1 MKAVVVKIWEVVEE
15 VCLQWRQR
23 QPQHQTITAAN
34 GNGNSIDEHDKEEG
48 NGSVP
53 ENMEEIGGTEPTEI
67 RSSETYYTTVDSSLS
82 KANGSTREEEE
93 ELDVKLKKIDI
104 QKILRSVITHQD
116 EETVKHEISCEE
128 EYMLFKLLSEGTKEL
143 VNINRLNHKE
153 SDEEIEFEFERVV
166 EKLDQHSVH
175 CPECN
180 SCITKVLCKKV
191 RTSTVPPK
199 PFDLLKCFS
208 CFSIFIPKGIFRR
221 HNGITNEQS
230 LREKSSVLDEN
241 LSSIFTD
248 DRKGKMVKIDQQ
260 QGRFFDIFR
269 ASTSKQNPQPTS
281 AIAGNYSS
289 CVTYET
295 ASMVIGQEET
305 KTPSQESVSPGT
317 AVFETAPSTN
327 RVVPPGGL
335 GDLAINIEEGSDD
348 KLCTESEGHQTGDRE
363 ITDDEKSKGS
373 REQQPIITL
382 DEEGSK
388 TLEILKSVV
397 YGGLMESMTSLSVV
411 SSAAAADATTM
422 NIVAMGL
429 ANLIGGFFIF
439 GPNLRELKN
448 EESRYKELL
457 GQTDNFLLHTTVA
470 VLAFLI
476 FGLIP
481 PVTYG
486 FSFRQTD
493 DKDLKLVLVAAASL
507 PCIAILAIGK
517 AYIQKKPNF
526 YAYIKTVLYYIGM
539 AVMASGISYAAG
551 ELIKRLVEKLGWFDS
566 SVAVTLS
573 LPQEILKSVV
583 YGGLMESMASLSV
596 VSSAAAADDTTQV
609 WKFLVDS
616 CKSLSSQRSFSI
628 LSDGTFVVPWTNPS
642 SKVENNKKLLERMA
656 NLKLPQ
662 EISLSI
668 KSKKSSLNIV
678 AMGLANLIG
687 GLFIIGPNGTKNEE
701 SRYKELLGQTD
712 NFFLHATVVVLVF
725 LIFGLIPLVTYGFS
739 FCQTDDKDLKLVLVV
754 AASLLCIAILAIGK
768 AYIQKKPNFYAYI
781 KTVLY
786 YISMAVMAS
795 GISYAAGEL
804 IKRLVEKLGW
814 FDSSVAV
821 TLSLPQVQ
829 SVNPALGSY

>member
-1 MKAVVVKIWEVVEE
+1 MKAEMVKILEVVKE

-23 QPQHQTITAAN
+23 RRRRRRPRHQTITAAN
-34 GNGNSIDEHDKEEG
+34 GNGNSNSTDEHDKEEG
-48 NGSVP
+48 KGSVP

-93 ELDVKLKKIDI
+93 LDVKLKKIEI

-116 EETVKHEISCEE
+116 EETVKNEISCEE
-128 EYMLFKLLSEGTKEL
+128 EYMLFKLLSEGTKEP
-143 VNINRLNHKE
+143 VNINRLDHKE

-175 CPECN
+175 CPKCN
-180 SCITKVLCKKV
+180 SCITKVVLRKKV

-221 HNGITNEQS
+221 QNGITNKQS
-230 LREKSSVLDEN
+230 LHETSSVLDEN
-241 LSSIFTD
+241 LSSILTD
-248 DRKGKMVKIDQQ
+248 DPKGKMVKIDQQ
-260 QGRFFDIFR
+260 QGRSFDIFR

-281 AIAGNYSS
+281 AIAGNYST
-289 CVTYET
+289 CVIHET
-295 ASMVIGQEET
+295 ASVVIGQEET
-305 KTPSQESVSPGT
+305 KTPSQESVSPGK
-317 AVFETAPSTN
+317 AVCETAPSTN

-335 GDLAINIEEGSDD
+335 GDLAINIEEGS
-348 KLCTESEGHQTGDRE
+348 
-363 ITDDEKSKGS
+363 GS
-373 REQQPIITL
+373 REQQPVITL

-429 ANLIGGFFIF
+429 ANLIGGLCII

-457 GQTDNFLLHTTVA
+457 GQTDNFLLHATVA
-470 VLAFLI
+470 VLVFLI

-481 PVTYG
+481 PVTHG
-486 FSFRQTD
+486 FSFRQID

-507 PCIAILAIGK
+507 PCIVRLAIGK

-526 YAYIKTVLYYIGM
+526 YTYIKTILYYIG
-539 AVMASGISYAAG
+539 
-551 ELIKRLVEKLGWFDS
+551 
-566 SVAVTLS
+566 
-573 LPQEILKSVV
+573 
-583 YGGLMESMASLSV
+583 
-596 VSSAAAADDTTQV
+596 
-609 WKFLVDS
+609 
-616 CKSLSSQRSFSI
+616 
-628 LSDGTFVVPWTNPS
+628 
-642 SKVENNKKLLERMA
+642 
-656 NLKLPQ
+656 
-662 EISLSI
+662 
-668 KSKKSSLNIV
+668 
-678 AMGLANLIG
+678 
-687 GLFIIGPNGTKNEE
+687 
-701 SRYKELLGQTD
+701 
-712 NFFLHATVVVLVF
+712 
-725 LIFGLIPLVTYGFS
+725 
-739 FCQTDDKDLKLVLVV
+739 
-754 AASLLCIAILAIGK
+754 
-768 AYIQKKPNFYAYI
+768 
-781 KTVLY
+781 
-786 YISMAVMAS
+786 MAVMAS

-829 SVNPALGSY
+829 SVNPAWRSY

>member
-1 MKAVVVKIWEVVEE
+1 MEAMAVKTREAVEE
-15 VCLQWRQR
+15 VGLQWLQR
-23 QPQHQTITAAN
+23 RPRHQNDTITAAN
-34 GNGNSIDEHDKEEG
+34 GNGSSTVEDGEEEI
-48 NGSVP
+48 NGSVLL
-53 ENMEEIGGTEPTEI
+53 EKMEEIGGTEPTEI

-82 KANGSTREEEE
+82 KANGSTREEE
-93 ELDVKLKKIDI
+93 LDVKLKKIDI

-116 EETVKHEISCEE
+116 EETVKHETSCEE

-143 VNINRLNHKE
+143 VNINRFDHKE
-153 SDEEIEFEFERVV
+153 SNEEIEFEFERVV

-175 CPECN
+175 CPKCN
-180 SCITKVLCKKV
+180 SCITKVVLRKKV

-199 PFDLLKCFS
+199 PFGLLKCFS

-221 HNGITNEQS
+221 PNGVANEQS
-230 LREKSSVLDEN
+230 LHKTSSALDEN

-281 AIAGNYSS
+281 AITGNYPT

-295 ASMVIGQEET
+295 ASVVIGQEET
-305 KTPSQESVSPGT
+305 KAPRGQNYYPPSPSQESVSPGK
-317 AVFETAPSTN
+317 AVSKTEVVNNVINGPERAPSTN
-327 RVVPPGGL
+327 GVVPPGGL
-335 GDLAINIEEGSDD
+335 GHLAINIKDGSDD
-348 KLCTESEGHQTGDRE
+348 KLSIKSEGHQTGDRE
-363 ITDDEKSKGS
+363 IIDDEKSEGTIERGAS
-373 REQQPIITL
+373 IITL

-429 ANLIGGFFIF
+429 ANLIGGLFII

-448 EESRYKELL
+448 EESGQVDRYKELL
-457 GQTDNFLLHTTVA
+457 GQRKNFLLHATVA

-481 PVTYG
+481 PVAYG
-486 FSFRQTD
+486 FSFRQID
-493 DKDLKLVLVAAASL
+493 DKDLKLVVVA
-507 PCIAILAIGK
+507 
-517 AYIQKKPNF
+517 
-526 YAYIKTVLYYIGM
+526 
-539 AVMASGISYAAG
+539 
-551 ELIKRLVEKLGWFDS
+551 
-566 SVAVTLS
+566 
-573 LPQEILKSVV
+573 
-583 YGGLMESMASLSV
+583 
-596 VSSAAAADDTTQV
+596 
-609 WKFLVDS
+609 
-616 CKSLSSQRSFSI
+616 
-628 LSDGTFVVPWTNPS
+628 
-642 SKVENNKKLLERMA
+642 
-656 NLKLPQ
+656 
-662 EISLSI
+662 
-668 KSKKSSLNIV
+668 
-678 AMGLANLIG
+678 
-687 GLFIIGPNGTKNEE
+687 
-701 SRYKELLGQTD
+701 
-712 NFFLHATVVVLVF
+712 
-725 LIFGLIPLVTYGFS
+725 
-739 FCQTDDKDLKLVLVV
+739 

-768 AYIQKKPNFYAYI
+768 AYIQKKPNFYTYI

-804 IKRLVEKLGW
+804 IKRLVEELAW

-829 SVNPALGSY
+829 SVNPVWGSY

>member
-1 MKAVVVKIWEVVEE
+1 MRGKPMYLGWVSMDTH
-15 VCLQWRQR
+15 R
-23 QPQHQTITAAN
+23 
-34 GNGNSIDEHDKEEG
+34 
-48 NGSVP
+48 
-53 ENMEEIGGTEPTEI
+53 IGGTEPTEI

-82 KANGSTREEEE
+82 KANGSTREEEEEEEE

-128 EYMLFKLLSEGTKEL
+128 EYMLFKLLSGGTKEL

-221 HNGITNEQS
+221 QNGITNEQS

-295 ASMVIGQEET
+295 ASAVIGQEET

-317 AVFETAPSTN
+317 TVFETAPSTN

-348 KLCTESEGHQTGDRE
+348 KLCTKSEGHQTGDRE

-422 NIVAMGL
+422 NI
-429 ANLIGGFFIF
+429 
-439 GPNLRELKN
+439 LRELKN

-493 DKDLKLVLVAAASL
+493 DKDLKPVLVAAASL

-573 LPQEILKSVV
+573 LPQMINFPQNQREILKSVV
-583 YGGLMESMASLSV
+583 YGGSMESMTSLSV
-596 VSSAAAADDTTQV
+596 VSSAAAADDTTDME
-609 WKFLVDS
+609 DS

-656 NLKLPQ
+656 NLKLAQ
-662 EISLSI
+662 EV
-668 KSKKSSLNIV
+668 NIV

-768 AYIQKKPNFYAYI
+768 AYIHKKPNFYVYI
-781 KTVLY
+781 KTVLH

-829 SVNPALGSY
+829 SVNPAWGSY